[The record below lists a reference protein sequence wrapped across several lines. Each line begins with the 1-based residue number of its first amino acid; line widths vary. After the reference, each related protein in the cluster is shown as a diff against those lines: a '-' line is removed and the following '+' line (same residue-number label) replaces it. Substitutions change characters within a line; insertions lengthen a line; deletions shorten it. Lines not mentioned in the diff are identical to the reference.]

1 MLTKDKFYEILDE
14 GREDNL
20 WDFKEEL
27 SISKKVEFYE
37 ILKDILA
44 FANSRGGYLLLGVKD
59 KSHELVGV
67 SEEIDEAELA
77 QKIESALSYSIDFKI
92 LYFNDEIDS
101 NKKLGLIQ
109 IYQAQKIC
117 VSPKSYSSD
126 RGVIV
131 EQDIIYTRRGTRSIR
146 VNGEQLNE
154 LVRRIQTNATYKFS
168 ESELQ
173 LIEKNRNSSY
183 LEFKQFDDY
192 LKGKFEFTASSF
204 GNKITQ
210 LCRDQLKY
218 NRLEV
223 GKWIGFE
230 EERINDYF
238 QGIAYP
244 SLEHILRASKYFEVP
259 ISFFFK
265 PTTYSRPPIWENPL
279 VSFCLI
285 EKVINKSEL
294 LNINWGDFF
303 SYVLWDMSKNIC
315 IFVEWIR
322 SDYFVYVRNRED
334 LLHTSRSDF
343 LYDYLIEMSP
353 EEVLEFKSFLSTQH
367 YKLIEKASF
376 NKETLSRLPHEE
388 FLYHL
393 IDYSNDLVCRL
404 INESIKLITVSES
417 KIEVKYHFIEEVIN
431 RQYLRRNYDIDK
443 ISLRIDYNI

>member
-14 GREDNL
+14 GREDNF

-27 SISKKVEFYE
+27 SISKKVRFYE
-37 ILKDILA
+37 FLKDILA
-44 FANSRGGYLLLGVKD
+44 FSNSGGGYLLLGVKD
-59 KSHELVGV
+59 ETHELVGV

-92 LYFNDEIDS
+92 LYFNDKIDS
-101 NKKLGLIQ
+101 NKKLGLIE
-109 IYQAQKIC
+109 IFQAKKIC
-117 VSPKSYSSD
+117 VSPKSYSSEK
-126 RGVIV
+126 GIIV

-173 LIEKNRNSSY
+173 FIEKNRNSSY

-192 LKGKFEFTASSF
+192 LKGAFEFTASSF
-204 GNKITQ
+204 GDKITQ
-210 LCRDQLKY
+210 LCSDQLKY

-238 QGIAYP
+238 NGIAYP

-294 LNINWGDFF
+294 LSINWGDFF

-315 IFVEWIR
+315 LFVEWIR
-322 SDYFVYVRNRED
+322 SDYFEYVRNKENIFN
-334 LLHTSRSDF
+334 TNRSDF
-343 LYDYLIEMSP
+343 LYEYLIDMSP
-353 EEVLEFKSFLSTQH
+353 EEVLEFKSFMSTQH
-367 YKLIEKASF
+367 YKIIGKASF
-376 NKETLSRLPHEE
+376 DKEMLSRLPHEE
-388 FLYHL
+388 FLYHF
-393 IDYSNDLVCRL
+393 IGYSNDLVCRL
-404 INESIKLITVSES
+404 INESIKSITVSES
-417 KIEVKYHFIEEVIN
+417 KIEVTYHFIEEIIN
-431 RQYLRRNYDIDK
+431 CKYLRRDYDVDK
-443 ISLRIDYNI
+443 ISLKIYDNL